1 MLTQWQVADPD
12 PAARDRLAAGLSL
25 SSLLCQILVNRGIT
39 DAAAARPFLS
49 PSLHDLHDPFLM
61 LGMDAAVR
69 RIVAAV
75 QQGEPMAVY
84 GDYDVDGVT
93 ATALL
98 LMFFEALGLQVAS
111 YIPEREGEGYGL
123 NAEAMRQLAQ
133 QGARLLITVD
143 CGSTAVAEVA
153 LARELGIDTII
164 TDHHQPPDTL
174 PAALAVLNPHQPAC
188 GYPNKHLC
196 GVGLV
201 FKLLTALRAFMRQ
214 AGVLSERL
222 PNLKR
227 HLDLVALGTIADVT
241 PIRGENRV
249 IVHHGLQ
256 ELTQTLKP
264 GLQALRQVSGRQGK
278 AASVGEVGFQLA
290 PRLNASGRLGSAA
303 QSLELLM
310 AHDRAEAERLAGLLD
325 DVNQQRR
332 TLQHKV
338 ESTVHERIA
347 QQYGGTPPAA
357 IVLGDAD
364 WHLGVVG
371 IVAARIAETY
381 HRPTFLLQIN
391 GGTAR
396 GSGRSIPAFD
406 LYDGLQ
412 HCAEWLQQFG
422 GHRYAAGLTM
432 AAEHLPALQEAFIR
446 YADDR
451 LGPDDLTARPA
462 AGGGRVAR
470 RRQHG
475 AGERAGGPGAARVG
489 QSGAGVCGLWG
500 AHRSPIRRLGQE
512 GQHARF
518 RVEQD
523 GAALEVIAFQRG
535 DQVARAATDGGALDI
550 AFTPVINTWR
560 ERRTLELHLRD
571 LRPHDP
577 AAPLTRP

>member
-12 PAARDRLAAGLSL
+12 PAARDRLAADLSL
-25 SSLLCQILVNRGIT
+25 SPLLCQILVNRGIT
-39 DAAAARPFLS
+39 DAAAACPFLS

-98 LMFFEALGLQVAS
+98 LTFFEALGLQVAS

-174 PAALAVLNPHQPAC
+174 PAALAVLNPHQPGC

-249 IVHHGLQ
+249 IVHYGLQ
-256 ELTQTLKP
+256 ELTHTLKP
-264 GLQALRQVSGRQGK
+264 GLQALRQVGGRQDK

-332 TLQHKV
+332 TLQHEV
-338 ESTVHERIA
+338 ELTVHERIA

-451 LGPDDLTARPA
+451 LGPDDRRPVLRLEAVVSLADVSTALVNELA
-462 AGGGRVAR
+462 ALAP
-470 RRQHG
+470 HG
-475 AGERAGGPGAARVG
+475 
-489 QSGAGVCGLWG
+489 SGNPVPVFAVCGV
-500 AHRSPIRRLGQE
+500 RIVPPIRRLGQE

-535 DQVARAATDGGALDI
+535 DQVAQAATGGALDI

>member
-1 MLTQWQVADPD
+1 MLTQWQVATPD
-12 PAARDRLAAGLSL
+12 PATQVRLAAELSL
-25 SSLLCQILVNRGIT
+25 SPLLCQVLINRGIT
-39 DAAAARPFLS
+39 DATSARTFLT
-49 PSLHDLHDPFLM
+49 PSLHDLHDPYQI

-69 RIVAAV
+69 RITAAV

-93 ATALL
+93 AAALL
-98 LMFFEALGLQVAS
+98 MTFFEELGLRVAS

-123 NAEAMRQLAQ
+123 NAEAMHQLAR
-133 QGARLLITVD
+133 QGTRLLITVD
-143 CGSTAVAEVA
+143 CGSTAVSEVA

-164 TDHHQPPDTL
+164 TDHHQPPETL
-174 PAALAVLNPHQPAC
+174 PAALAVLNPHQPGC

-196 GVGLV
+196 GVGLA
-201 FKLLTALRAFMRQ
+201 FKLLTALRASMRQ
-214 AGVLSERL
+214 IGVLRERL

-249 IVHHGLQ
+249 IVHYGLQ
-256 ELTQTLKP
+256 ELTHTLKP

-278 AASVGEVGFQLA
+278 AANVGEVGFQLA

-310 AHDRAEAERLAGLLD
+310 ARDREEAQRLAGLLD
-325 DVNQQRR
+325 AVNQQRR
-332 TLQHKV
+332 TLQRDV
-338 ESTVHERIA
+338 EQMVHERIG
-347 QQYGGTPPAA
+347 QHYGGTPPAA

-391 GGTAR
+391 GDTAR

-406 LYDGLQ
+406 LYNGLQ
-412 HCAEWLQQFG
+412 HCAEWLRQFG

-451 LGPDDLTARPA
+451 LGPDDMQPVVRLDAVVLLADITEKLVNELTALAPHGSGNPA
-462 AGGGRVAR
+462 PVFAAYGVR
-470 RRQHG
+470 R
-475 AGERAGGPGAARVG
+475 A
-489 QSGAGVCGLWG
+489 
-500 AHRSPIRRLGQE
+500 SPIRRLGQE

-523 GAALEVIAFQRG
+523 DVSREAIAFQQG
-535 DQVARAATDGGALDI
+535 DHVAEVAADGGEFDI

-560 ERRTLELHLRD
+560 DRRTLELQLRD
-571 LRPHDP
+571 LRPHLP
-577 AAPLTRP
+577 QPH

>member
-1 MLTQWQVADPD
+1 MLTQWQVATPD
-12 PAARDRLAAGLSL
+12 PATQVRLAAELSL
-25 SSLLCQILVNRGIT
+25 SPLLCQVLINRGIT
-39 DAAAARPFLS
+39 DATSARTFLT
-49 PSLHDLHDPFLM
+49 PSLHDLHDPYQI

-69 RIVAAV
+69 RITAAV

-93 ATALL
+93 AAALL
-98 LMFFEALGLQVAS
+98 MTFFEELGLRVAS

-123 NAEAMRQLAQ
+123 NAEAMHQLAR
-133 QGARLLITVD
+133 QGTRLLITVD
-143 CGSTAVAEVA
+143 CGSTAVSEVA

-164 TDHHQPPDTL
+164 TDHHQPPETL
-174 PAALAVLNPHQPAC
+174 PAALAVLNPHQPGC

-196 GVGLV
+196 GVGLA
-201 FKLLTALRAFMRQ
+201 FKLLTALRASMRQ
-214 AGVLSERL
+214 IGVLRERL

-249 IVHHGLQ
+249 IVHYGLQ
-256 ELTQTLKP
+256 ELTHTLKP

-278 AASVGEVGFQLA
+278 AANVGEVGFQLA

-310 AHDRAEAERLAGLLD
+310 ARDREEAQRLAGLLD
-325 DVNQQRR
+325 AVNQQRR
-332 TLQHKV
+332 TLQRDV
-338 ESTVHERIA
+338 EQMVHERIG
-347 QQYGGTPPAA
+347 QHYGGTPPAA

-391 GGTAR
+391 GDTAR

-406 LYDGLQ
+406 LYNGLQ
-412 HCAEWLQQFG
+412 HCAEWLRQFG

-451 LGPDDLTARPA
+451 LGPDDMQPVVRLDAVVLLADITEKLVNELTALAPHGSGNPA
-462 AGGGRVAR
+462 PVFAAYGVR
-470 RRQHG
+470 R
-475 AGERAGGPGAARVG
+475 A
-489 QSGAGVCGLWG
+489 
-500 AHRSPIRRLGQE
+500 SPIRRLGQE

-523 GAALEVIAFQRG
+523 DVSREAIAFQQG
-535 DQVARAATDGGALDI
+535 DHVAEVAAGGGEFDI

-560 ERRTLELHLRD
+560 DRRTLELQLRD
-571 LRPHDP
+571 LRPHLP
-577 AAPLTRP
+577 QPH

>member
-1 MLTQWQVADPD
+1 MLTQWQVATPD
-12 PAARDRLAAGLSL
+12 PAAQVRLAAELSL
-25 SSLLCQILVNRGIT
+25 SPLLCQVLINRGIT
-39 DAAAARPFLS
+39 DATSARTFLT
-49 PSLHDLHDPFLM
+49 PSLHGLHDPYQI

-69 RIVAAV
+69 RITAAV

-98 LMFFEALGLQVAS
+98 MTFFEELGLRVAS

-123 NAEAMRQLAQ
+123 NAEAMRHLAR
-133 QGARLLITVD
+133 QGTRLLITVD

-153 LARELGIDTII
+153 LARGLGIDTII
-164 TDHHQPPDTL
+164 TDHHQPPETL
-174 PAALAVLNPHQPAC
+174 PAALAVLNPHQPGC

-201 FKLLTALRAFMRQ
+201 FKLLTALRASMRQ
-214 AGVLSERL
+214 IGVLRERL

-249 IVHHGLQ
+249 IVHYGLQ
-256 ELTQTLKP
+256 ELTHTLKP

-278 AASVGEVGFQLA
+278 AANVGEVGFQLA

-310 AHDRAEAERLAGLLD
+310 ARDREEAQRLAGLLD
-325 DVNQQRR
+325 AVNQQRR
-332 TLQHKV
+332 TLQRDV
-338 ESTVHERIA
+338 EQMVHERIG
-347 QQYGGTPPAA
+347 QHYGGTPPAA

-391 GGTAR
+391 GDTAR

-406 LYDGLQ
+406 LYNGLQ
-412 HCAEWLQQFG
+412 HCAEWLRQFG

-451 LGPDDLTARPA
+451 LGPDDMQPVVRLDAVVLLADITEKLVNELTALAPHGSGNPA
-462 AGGGRVAR
+462 PVF
-470 RRQHG
+470 
-475 AGERAGGPGAARVG
+475 AAY
-489 QSGAGVCGLWG
+489 GVRC
-500 AHRSPIRRLGQE
+500 ASPIRRLGQE

-523 GAALEVIAFQRG
+523 DVSREAIAFQQG
-535 DQVARAATDGGALDI
+535 DHVAEVAAGGGEFDI

-560 ERRTLELHLRD
+560 DRRTLELQLRD
-571 LRPHDP
+571 LRPHLP
-577 AAPLTRP
+577 QPH

>member
-1 MLTQWQVADPD
+1 MLTQWQVADSN
-12 PAARDRLAAGLSL
+12 PATQAGLTAELSL
-25 SSLLCQILVNRGIT
+25 SPLLCQVLINRGIT
-39 DAAAARPFLS
+39 DAVAVRTFLS
-49 PSLHDLHDPFLM
+49 PSLHDLHDPFQL

-75 QQGEPMAVY
+75 QQGEQMTVY

-98 LMFFEALGLQVAS
+98 MTFFEALGLRVAS
-111 YIPEREGEGYGL
+111 YIPERQGEGYGL
-123 NAEAMRQLAQ
+123 NPEAMHHLAQ
-133 QGARLLITVD
+133 QGTRLLITVD
-143 CGSTAVAEVA
+143 CGSTALAEVA

-164 TDHHQPPDTL
+164 TDHHQPPETL
-174 PAALAVLNPHQPAC
+174 PAALAVLNPHQPGC

-201 FKLLTALRAFMRQ
+201 FKLLTALRASMRQ
-214 AGVLSERL
+214 VRMLRERL

-278 AASVGEVGFQLA
+278 AANVGEVGFQLA

-310 AHDRAEAERLAGLLD
+310 TRDRAEAERLAGLLD
-325 DVNQQRR
+325 EVNQQRR
-332 TLQHKV
+332 TLQRDV
-338 ESTVHERIA
+338 EQTVHERIG

-371 IVAARIAETY
+371 IVAARIVETY

-391 GGTAR
+391 DGIAR

-451 LGPDDLTARPA
+451 LGPEDLQPVLRLEAVVPLADITETLVSELASLAP
-462 AGGGRVAR
+462 
-470 RRQHG
+470 H
-475 AGERAGGPGAARVG
+475 GPGNPVPVFAAYEVRI
-489 QSGAGVCGLWG
+489 A
-500 AHRSPIRRLGQE
+500 SPVRRIGQE

-523 GAALEVIAFQRG
+523 GAELEVIAFRQA
-535 DQVARAATDGGALDI
+535 DRAVEAAAGRGALDI

-560 ERRTLELHLRD
+560 DRRTLELQLRD
-571 LRPHDP
+571 LQPHVP
-577 AAPLTRP
+577 PTPS

>member
-1 MLTQWQVADPD
+1 MVLTQWQVADPD
-12 PAARDRLAAGLSL
+12 PATQAGLTAELSL
-25 SSLLCQILVNRGIT
+25 SPMLCQVLINRDIT
-39 DAAAARPFLS
+39 DAAAARTFLA
-49 PSLHDLHDPFLM
+49 PSLHDLHDPFQL
-61 LGMDAAVR
+61 LGMDTAVR

-75 QQGEPMAVY
+75 QQGEQMTVY

-98 LMFFEALGLQVAS
+98 MTFFEALGLRVDS
-111 YIPEREGEGYGL
+111 YIPERQGEGYGL
-123 NAEAMRQLAQ
+123 NPEAMRHLAQ
-133 QGARLLITVD
+133 QGTRLLITVD
-143 CGSTAVAEVA
+143 CGSTALAEVA

-164 TDHHQPPDTL
+164 TDHHQPPETL
-174 PAALAVLNPHQPAC
+174 PAALAILNPHQPDC

-201 FKLLTALRAFMRQ
+201 FKLLTALRASMRQ
-214 AGVLSERL
+214 VGMLRERL

-278 AASVGEVGFQLA
+278 AANVGEVGFQLA

-310 AHDRAEAERLAGLLD
+310 ARDRAEAERLAGLLD
-325 DVNQQRR
+325 EVNQQRR
-332 TLQHKV
+332 TLQRDV
-338 ESTVHERIA
+338 EQTVHERIG

-371 IVAARIAETY
+371 IVAARIVETY

-391 GGTAR
+391 DGIAR

-451 LGPDDLTARPA
+451 LGPEDLQPVLRLEAVVSLADITETLVSELASLAP
-462 AGGGRVAR
+462 
-470 RRQHG
+470 H
-475 AGERAGGPGAARVG
+475 GPGNPVPVFAAYEVRI
-489 QSGAGVCGLWG
+489 A
-500 AHRSPIRRLGQE
+500 SPVRRIGQE

-518 RVEQD
+518 RAEQH
-523 GAALEVIAFQRG
+523 GAELEVIAFRQADR
-535 DQVARAATDGGALDI
+535 VAEAAAGRGALDI

-560 ERRTLELHLRD
+560 DRRTLELQLRD
-571 LRPHDP
+571 LQPHVP
-577 AAPLTRP
+577 PTPQ

>member
-1 MLTQWQVADPD
+1 MLTQWQVATPD
-12 PAARDRLAAGLSL
+12 PAAQVRLAAQLSL
-25 SSLLCQILVNRGIT
+25 SPLLCQVLINRGIT
-39 DAAAARPFLS
+39 DATSARTFLT
-49 PSLHDLHDPFLM
+49 PSLHDLHDPYQI

-69 RIVAAV
+69 RITAAV

-93 ATALL
+93 AAALL
-98 LMFFEALGLQVAS
+98 MTFFEELGLRVAS

-123 NAEAMRQLAQ
+123 NAEAMHQLAR
-133 QGARLLITVD
+133 QGTRLLITVD
-143 CGSTAVAEVA
+143 CGSTAVSEVA

-164 TDHHQPPDTL
+164 TDHHQPPEKL
-174 PAALAVLNPHQPAC
+174 PAALAVLNPHQPGC

-201 FKLLTALRAFMRQ
+201 FKLLTALRASMRQ
-214 AGVLSERL
+214 IGVLRERL

-249 IVHHGLQ
+249 IVHYGLQ
-256 ELTQTLKP
+256 ELTHTLKP
-264 GLQALRQVSGRQGK
+264 GLQALRQVSGHQGK
-278 AASVGEVGFQLA
+278 AANVGEVGFQLA

-310 AHDRAEAERLAGLLD
+310 ARDREEAQRLAGLLD
-325 DVNQQRR
+325 AVNQQRR
-332 TLQHKV
+332 TLQRDV
-338 ESTVHERIA
+338 EQMVHERIG
-347 QQYGGTPPAA
+347 QHYGGTPPAA

-391 GGTAR
+391 GDTAR

-406 LYDGLQ
+406 LYNGLR

-451 LGPDDLTARPA
+451 LEPDDMQPAVRLDAVVLLADITEKLVNELTVLAPHGSSNPVPVFA
-462 AGGGRVAR
+462 ACGVR
-470 RRQHG
+470 RT
-475 AGERAGGPGAARVG
+475 
-489 QSGAGVCGLWG
+489 
-500 AHRSPIRRLGQE
+500 SPIRRLGQE

-518 RVEQD
+518 RVEQGD
-523 GAALEVIAFQRG
+523 VSLEAIAFRQG
-535 DQVARAATDGGALDI
+535 DHVAEVAAGSGEFDI

-560 ERRTLELHLRD
+560 DRRTLELQLRD
-571 LRPHDP
+571 LRPHLP
-577 AAPLTRP
+577 QPH

>member
-1 MLTQWQVADPD
+1 MLTQWQVATPD
-12 PAARDRLAAGLSL
+12 PAAQVRLATELSL
-25 SSLLCQILVNRGIT
+25 SPLLCQVLINRGIT
-39 DAAAARPFLS
+39 DVTSAGTFLT
-49 PSLHDLHDPFLM
+49 PSLHDLHDPYQI

-69 RIVAAV
+69 RITAAV

-98 LMFFEALGLQVAS
+98 MTFFEELGLRVAS

-123 NAEAMRQLAQ
+123 NAEAMHQLSRQ
-133 QGARLLITVD
+133 GTRLLITVD
-143 CGSTAVAEVA
+143 CGSTALSEVA

-164 TDHHQPPDTL
+164 TDHHQPPETL
-174 PAALAVLNPHQPAC
+174 PAALAVLNPHQPGC

-201 FKLLTALRAFMRQ
+201 FKLLTALRASMRQ
-214 AGVLSERL
+214 IGVLRERL

-249 IVHHGLQ
+249 IVHYGLQ
-256 ELTQTLKP
+256 ELTHTLKP

-278 AASVGEVGFQLA
+278 TANAGEVGFQLA

-303 QSLELLM
+303 QSLELLI
-310 AHDRAEAERLAGLLD
+310 ARDSGVAERLAAALD
-325 DVNQQRR
+325 AVNQQRR
-332 TLQHKV
+332 TLQQNV
-338 ESTVHERIA
+338 EQAVHERIG

-381 HRPTFLLQIN
+381 HRPTFLLQITS
-391 GGTAR
+391 GTAR

-451 LGPDDLTARPA
+451 LGPDDMQPVVRLDAVVLLADITEKLVSELTALAPHGSGNPA
-462 AGGGRVAR
+462 PVF
-470 RRQHG
+470 
-475 AGERAGGPGAARVG
+475 AAY
-489 QSGAGVCGLWG
+489 GVRC
-500 AHRSPIRRLGQE
+500 ASPIRRLGQE

-523 GAALEVIAFQRG
+523 DVSREAIAFQQG
-535 DQVARAATDGGALDI
+535 DHVAEVAAGGGEFDI

-560 ERRTLELHLRD
+560 DRRTLELQLRD
-571 LRPHDP
+571 LRPHLP
-577 AAPLTRP
+577 QPH

>member
-1 MLTQWQVADPD
+1 MLTQWQVATPD
-12 PAARDRLAAGLSL
+12 PAQDRLAADLSL
-25 SSLLCQILVNRGIT
+25 SPLTCQVLINRGIT
-39 DAAAARPFLS
+39 DAAAARTFLS
-49 PSLHDLHDPFLM
+49 PSLHDLHDPFLL
-61 LGMDAAVR
+61 LGMDTAVR
-69 RIVAAV
+69 RLVAAV
-75 QQGEPMAVY
+75 QQDEPMAVY

-93 ATALL
+93 GTALL
-98 LMFFEALGLQVAS
+98 LTFFEALGLRVAS
-111 YIPEREGEGYGL
+111 YIPERQGEGYGL
-123 NAEAMRQLAQ
+123 NAEAMHQLAR
-133 QGARLLITVD
+133 QGTRLLITVD

-153 LARELGIDTII
+153 LAGELGIDTII
-164 TDHHQPPDTL
+164 TDHHQPPATL
-174 PAALAVLNPHQPAC
+174 PPALAVLNPHQPGC
-188 GYPNKHLC
+188 DYPNKHLC

-214 AGVLSERL
+214 AGVMRERL

-227 HLDLVALGTIADVT
+227 HLDLVALGTVADVT

-264 GLQALRQVSGRQGK
+264 GLQALRQVSGRAGK

-303 QSLELLM
+303 QSLELLL
-310 AHDRAEAERLAGLLD
+310 ARDRAEAERLAGVLD

-332 TLQHKV
+332 TLQQNV
-338 ESTVHERIA
+338 EQTVHERIG

-381 HRPTFLLQIN
+381 HRPTFLLQISN
-391 GGTAR
+391 GAAR

-406 LYDGLQ
+406 LYGGLQ

-451 LGPDDLTARPA
+451 LEADDLRPVLRLEAVVLLRDVTETLVNELA
-462 AGGGRVAR
+462 ALAPHGSGNPAPVFAACGVRVA
-470 RRQHG
+470 
-475 AGERAGGPGAARVG
+475 
-489 QSGAGVCGLWG
+489 
-500 AHRSPIRRLGQE
+500 SPVRRLGQE

-523 GAALEVIAFQRG
+523 GAGLEVIAFQQG
-535 DQVARAATDGGALDI
+535 EQVMEAAASGGLLDI

-560 ERRTLELHLRD
+560 QRRNLELHLRN
-571 LRPHDP
+571 LRPH
-577 AAPLTRP
+577 APPSH

>member
-1 MLTQWQVADPD
+1 MLTQWQVATPD
-12 PAARDRLAAGLSL
+12 PAAQVRLAAQLSL
-25 SSLLCQILVNRGIT
+25 SPLLCQVLINRGIT
-39 DAAAARPFLS
+39 DATSARTFLT
-49 PSLHDLHDPFLM
+49 PSLHDLHDPYQI

-69 RIVAAV
+69 RITAAV

-93 ATALL
+93 AAALL
-98 LMFFEALGLQVAS
+98 MTFFEELGLRVAS

-123 NAEAMRQLAQ
+123 NAEAMHQLAR
-133 QGARLLITVD
+133 QGTRLLITVD
-143 CGSTAVAEVA
+143 CGSTAVSEVA

-164 TDHHQPPDTL
+164 TDHHQPPEKL
-174 PAALAVLNPHQPAC
+174 PAALAVLNPHQPGC

-201 FKLLTALRAFMRQ
+201 FKLLTALRASMRQ
-214 AGVLSERL
+214 IGVLRERL

-249 IVHHGLQ
+249 IVHYGLQ
-256 ELTQTLKP
+256 ELTHTLKP
-264 GLQALRQVSGRQGK
+264 GLQALRQVSGHQGK
-278 AASVGEVGFQLA
+278 AANVGEVGFQLA

-310 AHDRAEAERLAGLLD
+310 ARDREEAQRLAGLLD
-325 DVNQQRR
+325 AVNQQRR
-332 TLQHKV
+332 TLQRDV
-338 ESTVHERIA
+338 EQMVHERIG
-347 QQYGGTPPAA
+347 QHYGGTPPAA

-391 GGTAR
+391 GDTAR

-406 LYDGLQ
+406 LYNGLR

-451 LGPDDLTARPA
+451 LEPDDMQPVVRLDAVVLLADITEKLVNELTVLAPHGSSNPVPVFA
-462 AGGGRVAR
+462 ACGVR
-470 RRQHG
+470 R
-475 AGERAGGPGAARVG
+475 A
-489 QSGAGVCGLWG
+489 
-500 AHRSPIRRLGQE
+500 SPIRRLGQE

-518 RVEQD
+518 RVEQGD
-523 GAALEVIAFQRG
+523 VSLEAIAFRQG
-535 DQVARAATDGGALDI
+535 DHVAEVAAGSGEFDI

-560 ERRTLELHLRD
+560 DRRTLELQLRD
-571 LRPHDP
+571 LRPHLP
-577 AAPLTRP
+577 QPH

>member
-1 MLTQWQVADPD
+1 VLTQWKVATPD
-12 PAARDRLAAGLSL
+12 PATSDRLAAALSL
-25 SSLLCQILVNRGIT
+25 SPLLCQILINRGIT
-39 DAAAARPFLS
+39 DAAAARKFLT
-49 PSLHDLHDPFLM
+49 PSLHDLHDAYLLF
-61 LGMDAAVR
+61 GMDVAVQ
-69 RIVAAV
+69 RIVAAIT
-75 QQGEPMAVY
+75 QGEQMAVY

-93 ATALL
+93 GTALL
-98 LMFFEALGLQVAS
+98 LTFFEALGLRVTS

-123 NAEAMRQLAQ
+123 NPEAMRRLAQ
-133 QGARLLITVD
+133 HGTRLLITVD
-143 CGSTAVAEVA
+143 CGSTALAEIA

-164 TDHHQPPDTL
+164 TDHHQPPETL
-174 PAALAVLNPHQPAC
+174 PEALAILNPHQPAC

-214 AGVLSERL
+214 AGVLPERL

-227 HLDLVALGTIADVT
+227 HLDLAALGTIADVT
-241 PIRGENRV
+241 PIRGENRI

-256 ELTQTLKP
+256 ELAQTLKP
-264 GLQALRQVSGRQGK
+264 GLQALRQVSGRRGK
-278 AASVGEVGFQLA
+278 PASVGEVGFQLA

-303 QSLELLM
+303 QSLQLLM
-310 AHDRAEAERLAGLLD
+310 ARDHEAAERLAASLD
-325 DVNQQRR
+325 EVNQQRR
-332 TLQHKV
+332 TLQRQV
-338 ESTVHERIA
+338 EQTVHERIDR
-347 QQYGGTPPAA
+347 QYGGTPPAA

-371 IVAARIAETY
+371 IVAARVAETY

-412 HCAEWLQQFG
+412 HCAEWLEQFG

-432 AAEHLPALQEAFIR
+432 AADNLPALQEAFIR

-451 LGPDDLTARPA
+451 LGPDDLRPVLRLEAVVPLADINQAMVDELAVLAPHGSGNPAPVFA
-462 AGGGRVAR
+462 AC
-470 RRQHG
+470 
-475 AGERAGGPGAARVG
+475 
-489 QSGAGVCGLWG
+489 GVRI
-500 AHRSPIRRLGQE
+500 ASPVRRLGRE

-523 GAALEVIAFQRG
+523 GHALEVIAFQKADR
-535 DQVARAATDGGALDI
+535 VAQAAASGGMLDI
-550 AFTPVINTWR
+550 AFIPAVNTWR
-560 ERRTLELHLRD
+560 DRRTLELQLRD
-571 LRPHDP
+571 LRPH
-577 AAPLTRP
+577 APNSH

>member
-1 MLTQWQVADPD
+1 MLTQWQVADSN
-12 PAARDRLAAGLSL
+12 PATQAGLTAELSL
-25 SSLLCQILVNRGIT
+25 SPLLCQVLINRGIT
-39 DAAAARPFLS
+39 DAAAVRTFLS
-49 PSLHDLHDPFLM
+49 PSLHDLHDPFQL

-75 QQGEPMAVY
+75 QQGEQMTVY

-98 LMFFEALGLQVAS
+98 MTFFEALGLRVAS
-111 YIPEREGEGYGL
+111 YIPERQGEGYGL
-123 NAEAMRQLAQ
+123 NPEAMHHLAQ
-133 QGARLLITVD
+133 QGTRLLITVD
-143 CGSTAVAEVA
+143 CGSTALAEVA

-164 TDHHQPPDTL
+164 TDHHQPPETL
-174 PAALAVLNPHQPAC
+174 PAALAVLNPHQPGC

-201 FKLLTALRAFMRQ
+201 FKLLTALRASMRQ
-214 AGVLSERL
+214 VGMLRERL

-278 AASVGEVGFQLA
+278 AANVGEVGFQLA

-310 AHDRAEAERLAGLLD
+310 ARDRAEAERLAGLLD
-325 DVNQQRR
+325 EVNQQRR
-332 TLQHKV
+332 TLQRDV
-338 ESTVHERIA
+338 EQTVHERIG

-371 IVAARIAETY
+371 IVAARIVETY

-391 GGTAR
+391 DGIAR

-451 LGPDDLTARPA
+451 LGPEDLQPVLRLEAVVSLADITETLVSELASLAP
-462 AGGGRVAR
+462 
-470 RRQHG
+470 H
-475 AGERAGGPGAARVG
+475 GPGNPVPVFAAYEVRI
-489 QSGAGVCGLWG
+489 A
-500 AHRSPIRRLGQE
+500 SPVRRIGQE

-523 GAALEVIAFQRG
+523 GAELEVIAFRQA
-535 DQVARAATDGGALDI
+535 DRAVEAAAGRGALDI
-550 AFTPVINTWR
+550 AYTPVINTWR
-560 ERRTLELHLRD
+560 DRRTLELQLRD
-571 LRPHDP
+571 MRPHVS
-577 AAPLTRP
+577 LTPS

>member
-1 MLTQWQVADPD
+1 MLTQWQVATPD
-12 PAARDRLAAGLSL
+12 PAAQVRLAAELSL
-25 SSLLCQILVNRGIT
+25 SPLLCQVLINRGIT
-39 DAAAARPFLS
+39 DATSARTFLT
-49 PSLHDLHDPFLM
+49 PSLHGLHDPYQI

-69 RIVAAV
+69 RITAAV

-98 LMFFEALGLQVAS
+98 MTFFEELGLRVAS

-123 NAEAMRQLAQ
+123 NAEAMRHLAR
-133 QGARLLITVD
+133 QGTRLLITVD

-153 LARELGIDTII
+153 LARGLGIDTII
-164 TDHHQPPDTL
+164 TDHHQPPETL
-174 PAALAVLNPHQPAC
+174 PAALAVLNPHQPGC

-201 FKLLTALRAFMRQ
+201 FKLLTALRASMRQ
-214 AGVLSERL
+214 IGVLRERL

-249 IVHHGLQ
+249 IVHYGLQ
-256 ELTQTLKP
+256 ELTHTLKP

-278 AASVGEVGFQLA
+278 ASNVGEVGFQLA

-310 AHDRAEAERLAGLLD
+310 ARDREEAQRLAGLLD
-325 DVNQQRR
+325 AVNQQRR
-332 TLQHKV
+332 TLQRDV
-338 ESTVHERIA
+338 EQMVHERIG
-347 QQYGGTPPAA
+347 QHYGGTPPAA
-357 IVLGDAD
+357 IVLADAD

-381 HRPTFLLQIN
+381 HRPAFLLQIN
-391 GGTAR
+391 GDTAR

-406 LYDGLQ
+406 LYNGLQ
-412 HCAEWLQQFG
+412 HCAEWLRQFG

-451 LGPDDLTARPA
+451 LAPDDMQPVVRLDAVVLLADITEKLVNELTALAPQGSGNPA
-462 AGGGRVAR
+462 PVFAAYGVR
-470 RRQHG
+470 R
-475 AGERAGGPGAARVG
+475 A
-489 QSGAGVCGLWG
+489 
-500 AHRSPIRRLGQE
+500 SPIRRLGQE

-523 GAALEVIAFQRG
+523 DVSREAIAFQQG
-535 DQVARAATDGGALDI
+535 DHVAEVAAGGGEFDI

-560 ERRTLELHLRD
+560 DRRTLELQLRD
-571 LRPHDP
+571 LRPHLP
-577 AAPLTRP
+577 QPH

>member
-1 MLTQWQVADPD
+1 
-12 PAARDRLAAGLSL
+12 
-25 SSLLCQILVNRGIT
+25 
-39 DAAAARPFLS
+39 
-49 PSLHDLHDPFLM
+49 
-61 LGMDAAVR
+61 MDAAVR
-69 RIVAAV
+69 RITAAV

-93 ATALL
+93 AAALL
-98 LMFFEALGLQVAS
+98 MTFFEELGLRVAS

-123 NAEAMRQLAQ
+123 NAEAMRQLAR
-133 QGARLLITVD
+133 QGTRLLITVD

-153 LARELGIDTII
+153 LARGLGIDTII
-164 TDHHQPPDTL
+164 TDHHQPPETL
-174 PAALAVLNPHQPAC
+174 PAALAVLNPHQPGC

-201 FKLLTALRAFMRQ
+201 FKLLTALRASMRQ
-214 AGVLSERL
+214 IGVLRERL

-249 IVHHGLQ
+249 IVHYGLQ
-256 ELTQTLKP
+256 ELTHTLKP

-278 AASVGEVGFQLA
+278 AANVGEVGFQLA

-310 AHDRAEAERLAGLLD
+310 ARDREEAQRLAGLLD
-325 DVNQQRR
+325 AVNQQRR
-332 TLQHKV
+332 TLQRDV
-338 ESTVHERIA
+338 EQMVHERIG
-347 QQYGGTPPAA
+347 QHYGGTPPAA

-391 GGTAR
+391 GDTAR

-406 LYDGLQ
+406 LYNGLQ
-412 HCAEWLQQFG
+412 HCAEWLRQFG

-451 LGPDDLTARPA
+451 LGPDDMQPVVRLDAVVLLADITEKLVNELTALAPHGSGNPA
-462 AGGGRVAR
+462 PVF
-470 RRQHG
+470 
-475 AGERAGGPGAARVG
+475 AAY
-489 QSGAGVCGLWG
+489 GVRC
-500 AHRSPIRRLGQE
+500 ASPIRRLGQE

-523 GAALEVIAFQRG
+523 DVSREAIAFQQG
-535 DQVARAATDGGALDI
+535 DHVAEVAAGGGEFDI

-560 ERRTLELHLRD
+560 DRRTLELQLRD
-571 LRPHDP
+571 LRPHLP
-577 AAPLTRP
+577 QPH

>member
-1 MLTQWQVADPD
+1 MLTQWRVARPD
-12 PAARDRLAAGLSL
+12 PTTQDKLATELSL
-25 SSLLCQILVNRGIT
+25 SPLLCQILINRGIT
-39 DAAAARPFLS
+39 DATAARTFLS
-49 PSLHDLHDPFLM
+49 PSLHDLHDPFLI

-69 RIVAAV
+69 RIMTAV
-75 QQGEPMAVY
+75 QQGEQIAVY

-93 ATALL
+93 GTALL
-98 LMFFEALGLQVAS
+98 LTFFEALGLRLAS
-111 YIPEREGEGYGL
+111 YIPERQGEGYGL
-123 NAEAMRQLAQ
+123 NAEAMHQLAR

-143 CGSTAVAEVA
+143 CGSTALAEVA
-153 LARELGIDTII
+153 LANELGIDTII
-164 TDHHQPPDTL
+164 TDHHQPPATL
-174 PAALAVLNPHQPAC
+174 PAALTVLNPHQPGC

-201 FKLLTALRAFMRQ
+201 FKLLTALRAAMRQ
-214 AGVLSERL
+214 AGMLPERL

-227 HLDLVALGTIADVT
+227 HLDLVTLGTIADVT
-241 PIRGENRV
+241 PIRGENRI

-256 ELTQTLKP
+256 ELTQTRKP
-264 GLQALRQVSGRQGK
+264 GLQALRHVSGRQGT

-303 QSLELLM
+303 QSLDLLM
-310 AHDRAEAERLAGLLD
+310 ARDHAEAERLARLLD

-332 TLQHKV
+332 TLQQNV
-338 ESTVHERIA
+338 EQTVHERIGE
-347 QQYGGTPPAA
+347 QYGGTPPAA

-391 GGTAR
+391 GDTAR

-412 HCAEWLQQFG
+412 HCAAWLQQFG

-451 LGPDDLTARPA
+451 LEANDLRPVLNLEA
-462 AGGGRVAR
+462 AVSLSDVSETLVSELAALAP
-470 RRQHG
+470 HG
-475 AGERAGGPGAARVG
+475 SGNPQPLLAAY
-489 QSGAGVCGLWG
+489 GVRLV
-500 AHRSPIRRLGQE
+500 SPVRRLGQE

-523 GAALEVIAFQRG
+523 GAGLDVIAFRRG
-535 DQVARAATDGGALDI
+535 DDVSEAAAAGGMLDI

-560 ERRTLELHLRD
+560 DRRNLELQLRD
-571 LRPHDP
+571 LRPHVP
-577 AAPLTRP
+577 QPH

>member
-1 MLTQWQVADPD
+1 MLTQWQVATPD
-12 PAARDRLAAGLSL
+12 PAAQVRLAAELSL
-25 SSLLCQILVNRGIT
+25 SPLLCQVLINRGIT
-39 DAAAARPFLS
+39 DATSARTFLT
-49 PSLHDLHDPFLM
+49 PSLHGLHDPYQI

-69 RIVAAV
+69 RITAAV

-98 LMFFEALGLQVAS
+98 MTFFEELGLRVAS

-123 NAEAMRQLAQ
+123 NAEAMRHLAR
-133 QGARLLITVD
+133 QGTQLLITVD

-153 LARELGIDTII
+153 LARGLGIDTII
-164 TDHHQPPDTL
+164 TDHHQPPETL
-174 PAALAVLNPHQPAC
+174 PAALAVLNPHQPGC

-201 FKLLTALRAFMRQ
+201 FKLLTALRASMRQ
-214 AGVLSERL
+214 IGVLRERL

-249 IVHHGLQ
+249 IVHYGLQ
-256 ELTQTLKP
+256 ELTHTLKP

-278 AASVGEVGFQLA
+278 AANVGEVGFQLA

-310 AHDRAEAERLAGLLD
+310 ARDREEAQRLAGLLD
-325 DVNQQRR
+325 AVNQQRR
-332 TLQHKV
+332 TLQRDV
-338 ESTVHERIA
+338 EQMVHERIG
-347 QQYGGTPPAA
+347 QHYGGTPPAA

-391 GGTAR
+391 GDTAR

-406 LYDGLQ
+406 LYNGLQ
-412 HCAEWLQQFG
+412 HCAEWLRQFG

-451 LGPDDLTARPA
+451 LGPDDMQPVVRLDAVVLLADITEKLVNELTALAPHGSGNPA
-462 AGGGRVAR
+462 PVF
-470 RRQHG
+470 
-475 AGERAGGPGAARVG
+475 AAY
-489 QSGAGVCGLWG
+489 GVRC
-500 AHRSPIRRLGQE
+500 ASPIRRLGQE

-523 GAALEVIAFQRG
+523 DVSREAIAFQQG
-535 DQVARAATDGGALDI
+535 DHVAEVAAGGGEFDI

-560 ERRTLELHLRD
+560 DRRTLELQLRD
-571 LRPHDP
+571 LRPHLP
-577 AAPLTRP
+577 QPH

>member
-1 MLTQWQVADPD
+1 MLTQWQVATPD
-12 PAARDRLAAGLSL
+12 PAAQVRLAAELSL
-25 SSLLCQILVNRGIT
+25 SPLLCQVLINRGIT
-39 DAAAARPFLS
+39 DATSARTFLT
-49 PSLHDLHDPFLM
+49 PSLHGLHDPYQI

-69 RIVAAV
+69 RITAAV

-98 LMFFEALGLQVAS
+98 MTFFEELGLRVAS

-123 NAEAMRQLAQ
+123 NAEAMRHLAR
-133 QGARLLITVD
+133 QGTRLLITVD

-153 LARELGIDTII
+153 LARGLGIDTII
-164 TDHHQPPDTL
+164 TDHHQPPETL
-174 PAALAVLNPHQPAC
+174 PAALAVLNPHQPGC

-201 FKLLTALRAFMRQ
+201 FKLLTALRASMRQ
-214 AGVLSERL
+214 IGVLRERL

-249 IVHHGLQ
+249 IVHYGLQ
-256 ELTQTLKP
+256 ELTHTLKP

-278 AASVGEVGFQLA
+278 ASNVGEVGFQLA

-310 AHDRAEAERLAGLLD
+310 ARDREEAQRLAGLLD
-325 DVNQQRR
+325 AVNQQRR
-332 TLQHKV
+332 TLQRDV
-338 ESTVHERIA
+338 EQMVHERIG
-347 QQYGGTPPAA
+347 QHYGGTPPAA

-391 GGTAR
+391 GDTAR

-406 LYDGLQ
+406 LYNGLQ
-412 HCAEWLQQFG
+412 HCAEWLRQFG

-451 LGPDDLTARPA
+451 LGPDDMQPVVRLDAVVLLADITEKLVNELTALAPHGSGNPA
-462 AGGGRVAR
+462 PVF
-470 RRQHG
+470 
-475 AGERAGGPGAARVG
+475 AAY
-489 QSGAGVCGLWG
+489 GVRC
-500 AHRSPIRRLGQE
+500 ASPIRRLGQE

-523 GAALEVIAFQRG
+523 DVSREAIAFQQG
-535 DQVARAATDGGALDI
+535 DHVAEVAAGGGEFDI

-560 ERRTLELHLRD
+560 DRRTLELQLRD
-571 LRPHDP
+571 LRPHLP
-577 AAPLTRP
+577 QPH

>member
-1 MLTQWQVADPD
+1 MLTQWQVATPD
-12 PAARDRLAAGLSL
+12 PAAQVRLAAELSL
-25 SSLLCQILVNRGIT
+25 SPLLCQVLVNRGIT
-39 DAAAARPFLS
+39 DAASARTFLT
-49 PSLHDLHDPFLM
+49 PSLHDLHDPYQL
-61 LGMDAAVR
+61 LGMAAAVR
-69 RIVAAV
+69 RIIAAV
-75 QQGEPMAVY
+75 QQSEPIAVY

-93 ATALL
+93 GTALL
-98 LMFFEALGLQVAS
+98 MTFFEALGLRVAS
-111 YIPEREGEGYGL
+111 YIPERESEGYGL
-123 NAEAMRQLAQ
+123 NAAAMHRLAQ
-133 QGARLLITVD
+133 QGTRLLITVD
-143 CGSTAVAEVA
+143 CGSTALAEVA

-164 TDHHQPPDTL
+164 TDHHQPPAAL

-188 GYPNKHLC
+188 GYPNKYLC

-201 FKLLTALRAFMRQ
+201 FKLLTALRASMRQ
-214 AGVLSERL
+214 AGILPERL

-227 HLDLVALGTIADVT
+227 HLDLVTLGTIADVT

-256 ELTQTLKP
+256 ELTQTRKP
-264 GLQALRQVSGRQGK
+264 GLQALRQVSGRQDK

-310 AHDRAEAERLAGLLD
+310 ARDRAEAGRLAEWLD
-325 DVNQQRR
+325 AVNQQRR
-332 TLQHKV
+332 TLQQNV
-338 ESTVHERIA
+338 EQTVHERIG
-347 QQYGGTPPAA
+347 QQYGGAPPAA

-406 LYDGLQ
+406 LYGGLQ
-412 HCAEWLQQFG
+412 HCSEWLQQFG

-451 LGPDDLTARPA
+451 LGADDLRPVLRLEAVISLADISEALVHELA
-462 AGGGRVAR
+462 ALAP
-470 RRQHG
+470 H
-475 AGERAGGPGAARVG
+475 GPGNPAPVFAAC
-489 QSGAGVCGLWG
+489 GVHI
-500 AHRSPIRRLGQE
+500 ASPVRRLGQE

-518 RVEQD
+518 RAEQD
-523 GAALEVIAFQRG
+523 GAGLEVIAFQQG
-535 DQVARAATDGGALDI
+535 DRVAEAAAGGGALDI

-560 ERRTLELHLRD
+560 DRHTLELQLRG
-571 LRPHDP
+571 LQPTSRPH
-577 AAPLTRP
+577 

>member
-1 MLTQWQVADPD
+1 MLTQWQVATPD
-12 PAARDRLAAGLSL
+12 PAAQVRLAAQLSL
-25 SSLLCQILVNRGIT
+25 SPLLCQVLINRGIT
-39 DAAAARPFLS
+39 DATSARTFLT
-49 PSLHDLHDPFLM
+49 PSLHDLHDPYQI

-69 RIVAAV
+69 RITAAV

-93 ATALL
+93 AAAL
-98 LMFFEALGLQVAS
+98 MMTFFEELGLRVAS

-123 NAEAMRQLAQ
+123 NAEAMHQLAR
-133 QGARLLITVD
+133 QGTRLLITVD
-143 CGSTAVAEVA
+143 CGSTAVSEVA

-164 TDHHQPPDTL
+164 TDHHQPPEKL
-174 PAALAVLNPHQPAC
+174 PAALAVLNPHQPGC

-201 FKLLTALRAFMRQ
+201 FKLLTALRASMRQ
-214 AGVLSERL
+214 IGVLRERL

-249 IVHHGLQ
+249 IVHYGLQ
-256 ELTQTLKP
+256 ELTHTLKP
-264 GLQALRQVSGRQGK
+264 GLQALRQVSGHQGK
-278 AASVGEVGFQLA
+278 AANVGEVGFQLA

-310 AHDRAEAERLAGLLD
+310 ARDREEAQRLAGLLD
-325 DVNQQRR
+325 AVNQQRR
-332 TLQHKV
+332 TLQRDV
-338 ESTVHERIA
+338 EQMVHERIG
-347 QQYGGTPPAA
+347 QHYGGTPPAA

-391 GGTAR
+391 GDTAR

-406 LYDGLQ
+406 LYNGLQ

-451 LGPDDLTARPA
+451 LEPDDMQPVVRLDAVVLLADITEKLVNELTVLAPHGSSNPVPVFA
-462 AGGGRVAR
+462 ACGVR
-470 RRQHG
+470 R
-475 AGERAGGPGAARVG
+475 A
-489 QSGAGVCGLWG
+489 
-500 AHRSPIRRLGQE
+500 SPIRRLGQE

-518 RVEQD
+518 RVEQGD
-523 GAALEVIAFQRG
+523 VSLEAIAFRQG
-535 DQVARAATDGGALDI
+535 DHVAEVAAGSGEFDI

-560 ERRTLELHLRD
+560 DRRTLELQLRD
-571 LRPHDP
+571 LRPHLP
-577 AAPLTRP
+577 QPH

>member
-1 MLTQWQVADPD
+1 MLTQWQVATPD
-12 PAARDRLAAGLSL
+12 PTAQVRLATELSL
-25 SSLLCQILVNRGIT
+25 SPLLCQVLINRGIT
-39 DAAAARPFLS
+39 DATSAGTFLT
-49 PSLHDLHDPFLM
+49 PSLHDLHDPYQI

-69 RIVAAV
+69 RITAAV

-98 LMFFEALGLQVAS
+98 MTFFEELGLRVAS

-123 NAEAMRQLAQ
+123 NAEAMHQLSRQ
-133 QGARLLITVD
+133 GTRLLITVD
-143 CGSTAVAEVA
+143 CGSTALSEVA

-164 TDHHQPPDTL
+164 TDHHQPPETL
-174 PAALAVLNPHQPAC
+174 PAALAVLNPHQPGC

-201 FKLLTALRAFMRQ
+201 FKLLTALRASMRQ
-214 AGVLSERL
+214 IGVLRERL

-249 IVHHGLQ
+249 IVHYGLQ
-256 ELTQTLKP
+256 ELTHTLKP

-278 AASVGEVGFQLA
+278 TANAGEVGFQLA

-303 QSLELLM
+303 QSLELLI
-310 AHDRAEAERLAGLLD
+310 ARDSGVAEHLAASLD
-325 DVNQQRR
+325 AVNRQRR
-332 TLQHKV
+332 TLQQNV
-338 ESTVHERIA
+338 EQAVHERIG

-381 HRPTFLLQIN
+381 HRPTFLLQITS
-391 GGTAR
+391 GTAR
-396 GSGRSIPAFD
+396 GSGRSIPAFN

-451 LGPDDLTARPA
+451 LGPDDMQPVVGLDAVVLLADITEKLVSELTALAPHGSGNPA
-462 AGGGRVAR
+462 PVF
-470 RRQHG
+470 
-475 AGERAGGPGAARVG
+475 AAY
-489 QSGAGVCGLWG
+489 GVRC
-500 AHRSPIRRLGQE
+500 ASPIRRLGQE

-523 GAALEVIAFQRG
+523 DVSREAIAFQQG
-535 DQVARAATDGGALDI
+535 DHVAEVAAGGGEFDI

-560 ERRTLELHLRD
+560 DRRTLELQLRD
-571 LRPHDP
+571 LRPHLP
-577 AAPLTRP
+577 QPH

>member
-1 MLTQWQVADPD
+1 MVLTQWQVADPN
-12 PAARDRLAAGLSL
+12 PTTQAGLTAELSL
-25 SSLLCQILVNRGIT
+25 SPLLCQVLINRGIT
-39 DAAAARPFLS
+39 DAAAARTFLA
-49 PSLHDLHDPFLM
+49 PSLHDLHDPFQL
-61 LGMDAAVR
+61 LGMDTAVR

-75 QQGEPMAVY
+75 QQGEQMTVY

-98 LMFFEALGLQVAS
+98 MTFFEALGLRVAS
-111 YIPEREGEGYGL
+111 YIPERQGEGYGL
-123 NAEAMRQLAQ
+123 NPEAMRHLAQ
-133 QGARLLITVD
+133 QGTRLLITVD
-143 CGSTAVAEVA
+143 CGSTALAEVA

-164 TDHHQPPDTL
+164 TDHHQPPETL
-174 PAALAVLNPHQPAC
+174 PAALAVLNPHQPGC

-201 FKLLTALRAFMRQ
+201 FKLLTALRASMRQ
-214 AGVLSERL
+214 VGMLRERL

-278 AASVGEVGFQLA
+278 AADVGEVGFQLA

-310 AHDRAEAERLAGLLD
+310 ARDRAEAERLAGLLD
-325 DVNQQRR
+325 EVNQQRR
-332 TLQHKV
+332 TLQRDV
-338 ESTVHERIA
+338 EQTVHERIG

-371 IVAARIAETY
+371 IVAARIVETY

-391 GGTAR
+391 DGIAR

-451 LGPDDLTARPA
+451 LGPEDLQPVLRLEAVVSLAEINETLVSELASLAP
-462 AGGGRVAR
+462 
-470 RRQHG
+470 H
-475 AGERAGGPGAARVG
+475 GPGNPVPVFTAYEVRIV
-489 QSGAGVCGLWG
+489 
-500 AHRSPIRRLGQE
+500 SPVRRIGQE

-518 RVEQD
+518 RAEQH
-523 GAALEVIAFQRG
+523 GAELEVIAFRQADRVAEAAAGRG
-535 DQVARAATDGGALDI
+535 PLDI
-550 AFTPVINTWR
+550 AFTPLINTWR
-560 ERRTLELHLRD
+560 DRRTLELQLRD
-571 LRPHDP
+571 LQPHVP
-577 AAPLTRP
+577 PTPQ

>member
-12 PAARDRLAAGLSL
+12 PVIQGRLAAELSL
-25 SSLLCQILVNRGIT
+25 SPLLCQVLINRGIY
-39 DAAAARPFLS
+39 DATAARTFLS
-49 PSLHDLHDPFLM
+49 PSLHDLHDPYL
-61 LGMDAAVR
+61 LHGMDAAVQ
-69 RIVAAV
+69 RILAAV
-75 QQGEPMAVY
+75 QLDEPMAVY

-93 ATALL
+93 GTALL
-98 LMFFEALGLQVAS
+98 LTFFEALGLRAAS

-123 NAEAMRQLAQ
+123 NAEAVHQLARQ
-133 QGARLLITVD
+133 DTRLLITVD

-164 TDHHQPPDTL
+164 TDHHQPPATL
-174 PAALAVLNPHQPAC
+174 PAALAMLNPHQPDC
-188 GYPNKHLC
+188 SYPNKHLC
-196 GVGLV
+196 GVGLM
-201 FKLLTALRAFMRQ
+201 FKLLTALRASMRQ
-214 AGVLSERL
+214 AGMLRERL

-249 IVHHGLQ
+249 IVHYGLQ

-264 GLQALRQVSGRQGK
+264 GLHALRQVSSRQGK
-278 AASVGEVGFQLA
+278 ASSVGEVGFQLA
-290 PRLNASGRLGSAA
+290 PRLNASGRLGSASR
-303 QSLELLM
+303 SLELLM
-310 AHDRAEAERLAGLLD
+310 ARDQTEAERLAGLLD
-325 DVNQQRR
+325 EVNQQRR
-332 TLQHKV
+332 TLQRNV
-338 ESTVHERIA
+338 EEAVHERIG
-347 QQYGGTPPAA
+347 QLYGGTPPAA
-357 IVLGDAD
+357 IVLGHAD

-391 GGTAR
+391 DGIAR

-406 LYDGLQ
+406 LYGGLQ

-451 LGPDDLTARPA
+451 LGPDDLRPVLRLEA
-462 AGGGRVAR
+462 AVSLADVTETLVNELAALAP
-470 RRQHG
+470 HG
-475 AGERAGGPGAARVG
+475 SGNPTPTFAAHDVRI
-489 QSGAGVCGLWG
+489 A
-500 AHRSPIRRLGQE
+500 SPIRRLGQG

-518 RVEQD
+518 RVEQA
-523 GAALEVIAFQRG
+523 GAGLDVIAFQQG
-535 DQVARAATDGGALDI
+535 DRVAQAAAESDAHDI

-560 ERRTLELHLRD
+560 DRRNLELQLRD
-571 LRPHDP
+571 LRPHVP
-577 AAPLTRP
+577 KPH